1 MMHGL
6 FVTNQSGR
14 IPLKIIFDLLHHFTK
29 LPNMRKLTGL
39 CLVMLLCFT
48 STVLAQTTE
57 VTGKVTDANGLPVP
71 NASVREKGTRNG
83 TTANASGVFSIK
95 VKSNATLL
103 ISAVGFETQEVA
115 ATGNVSVSLV
125 TDVKGMSEVVV
136 TGTGVATAK
145 RKLAIAVESI
155 SADKLPAAPTAS
167 IDQALVGKIAGAQIS
182 SVNGNPG
189 QPTNILLRG
198 INTLR
203 SGTFPMILLDG
214 IEVKATDFNSLDLNS
229 IERIE
234 VVQGAAAAT
243 MYGAQGANGVIQ
255 LFSKKG
261 RGGKLN
267 IDISSSI
274 SQNELLNV
282 GDVHK
287 AYYHSLATDANNNVV
302 NSSNQPLVFDLDY
315 SHYADNVV
323 WNSLDPANSNVKE
336 YNKNLL
342 WYDHNKMFFHK
353 AYTYNN
359 SISINGSRDRLDFNV
374 TASDSRQE
382 SVFIGNGK
390 YSRSNFV
397 SNIGIEP
404 IANLKIRSVTQLV
417 YTKNTLLDQ
426 TGRTIIYA
434 LNNSR
439 PFANYAYKSP
449 DGNYGAYFGDAVGVN
464 GYNPN
469 YQNQYGH
476 PDDQK
481 IDIIQNI
488 SANYKFLKF
497 FEADV
502 KYGINYQN
510 NDITYRIDAQDD
522 NLNADYW
529 QYWLEYYSPRYSAGA
544 PALRTETGEINRQ
557 VFKTTFQNFLPSLT
571 VRLDAEKDFG
581 IKLPIKSST
590 YGAFDYRKRESTAF
604 LAYGVDAPQFTP
616 FTMSNMATYKVVT
629 DTRTPFVTYGYVFD
643 QHFDY
648 GDIGGIS
655 GGFRTDYSS
664 AFGRGSEPF
673 WFGHYGAYLRLSGFN
688 FWNNRGIGS
697 IIPEFKL
704 RATSGKAGI
713 QPGAFDRYVTLNTNS
728 MGDNVAFVFKTTN
741 PNPDLSVEVSRET
754 EIGADIAIKGF
765 KGGWFNNFNLSGTYW
780 DKQTDNAIWPSD
792 AAPSTGTGSIIDN
805 SFGLSANG
813 LQISLNTQ
821 AYTSKNLR
829 WNFTVNFSRQTSEI
843 SFVKDKPV
851 VLISN
856 AGSSGYVL
864 EAGKKIGQLFGY
876 LMLHAVDEINP
887 ATGDYY
893 IPKAQQTDFAVA
905 SNGWVVYSN
914 PAKPNY
920 KQPYVTPD
928 QYSFGDPNPKFN
940 MSFIN
945 EVNISNWIA
954 IGMQWDWVYR
964 SHLYNQTKE
973 WMYRDGIHGDY
984 DDIITINN
992 ESGAWTAFYRGV
1004 YAQVSRNGTKNY
1016 FYENAG
1022 FGRLRNL
1029 SLAVDLGKFIKV
1041 NGIRKVQLVFTGRNI
1056 VTITKYTGMDPE
1068 ISSGTYNSAW
1078 DRGVDHNTVPN
1089 IKSYQVGLNLGF

>member
-1 MMHGL
+1 
-6 FVTNQSGR
+6 
-14 IPLKIIFDLLHHFTK
+14 
-29 LPNMRKLTGL
+29 MRKLIGL
-39 CLVMLLCFT
+39 SLILLFCIT
-48 STVLAQTTE
+48 NTAWAQTTE
-57 VTGKVTDANGLPVP
+57 VTGKVTDATGLPIP
-71 NASVREKGTRNG
+71 NASVKEKGTKNG
-83 TTANASGVFSIK
+83 VTASSAGAFTIK
-95 VKSNATLL
+95 VKNNATLI
-103 ISAVGFETQEVA
+103 ISAIGFETQEVA
-115 ATGNVSVSLV
+115 ATPNVSVSM
-125 TDVKGMSEVVV
+125 TADIKGLSEVVV
-136 TGTGVATAK
+136 TGTGAATSK

-203 SGTFPMILLDG
+203 SGTLPMILLDG
-214 IEVKATDFNSLDLNS
+214 IEVKATDFNSLDVNS

-234 VVQGAAAAT
+234 VIQGAAAAT

-261 RGGKLN
+261 RNGKLN

-274 SQNELLNV
+274 AQNSLLNV
-282 GDVHK
+282 GDLHK
-287 AYYHSLATDANNNVV
+287 AFKHSLETDANNNVV
-302 NSSNQPLVFDLDY
+302 NGSGVPLVFDPNL
-315 SHYADNVV
+315 SHYKENVV
-323 WNSLDPANSNVKE
+323 WNSLDPTNNNIKE
-336 YNKNLL
+336 YNKNLQY
-342 WYDHNKMFFHK
+342 YDHDKMFYQN

-374 TASDSRQE
+374 TGSDSRQE
-382 SVFIGNGK
+382 SVFKGNGK
-390 YSRSNFV
+390 YARSNFIA
-397 SNIGIEP
+397 NIGIEP
-404 IANLKIRSVTQLV
+404 IKNLKIRSLTQVV
-417 YTKNTLLDQ
+417 YTKNTLLDE
-426 TGRTIIYA
+426 TGRTVLYA

-439 PFANYAYKSP
+439 PFANYDYVGP

-469 YQNQYGH
+469 YQNRYGH
-476 PDDQK
+476 PDDEK
-481 IDIIQNI
+481 IDLIQNI
-488 SANYKFLKF
+488 SANYKFLKY

-510 NDITYRIDAQDD
+510 QDIVYRIDAQDN

-529 QYWLEYYSPRYSAGA
+529 DYWLEYYSPRYSAGA
-544 PALRTETGEINRQ
+544 PNKPSETGEINRQ
-557 VFKTTFQNFLPSLT
+557 VYKTTFQNFLPSLT
-571 VRLDAEKDFG
+571 VRLDLEKDFG
-581 IKLPIKSST
+581 IKLPIKSTT
-590 YGAFDYRKRESTAF
+590 YAAYDYRKNVSTNF
-604 LAYGVDAPQFTP
+604 LAYGVDAPAFTP
-616 FTMSNMATYKVVT
+616 FTMSNMGTYKVVT
-629 DTRTPFVTYGYVFD
+629 DTKTPFITYGYVVD
-643 QHFDY
+643 EKLDW
-648 GDIGGIS
+648 GEIGGIS

-664 AFGRGSEPF
+664 AFGRGSDPF
-673 WFGHYGAYLRLSGFN
+673 TFPHFGAYLRVSSFN
-688 FWNNRGIGS
+688 FWNDGVLGNIF
-697 IIPEFKL
+697 PEFKL
-704 RATSGKAGI
+704 RSSYGKAGI
-713 QPGAFDRYVTLNTNS
+713 QPGPFDRYITLNTNS

-754 EIGADIAIKGF
+754 EIGADLVLKGF
-765 KGGWFNNFNLSGTYW
+765 KGNWFNNFNFSGTYW
-780 DKQTDNAIWPSD
+780 DKQTDNAIWPTD

-805 SFGLSANG
+805 AFGLSAHG
-813 LQISLNTQ
+813 LQMSLSTS
-821 AYTSKNLR
+821 AYTSKNIK
-829 WNFTVNFSRQTSEI
+829 WNLTINYSRQSSEI
-843 SFVKDKPV
+843 SSVKDKPV
-851 VLISN
+851 VILSN

-864 EAGKKIGQLFGY
+864 EPGKKIGQLFGY
-876 LMLHAVDEINP
+876 FMLHAVDEINP
-887 ATGDYY
+887 NTGDYY
-893 IPKAQQTDFAVA
+893 IPKADQPKFAVA

-914 PAKPNY
+914 PTDPNY

-954 IGMQWDWVYR
+954 IGVQFDWVYR

-984 DDIITINN
+984 DNVISVGNST
-992 ESGAWTAFYRGV
+992 GAWTAFYRGV

-1016 FYENAG
+1016 FYEDAG

-1029 SLAVDLGKFIKV
+1029 SVAFDLAKFIKS
-1041 NGIRKVQLVFTGRNI
+1041 NGIHKIQLVFTGRNI
-1056 VTITKYTGMDPE
+1056 ATITNYTGMDPE

-1089 IKSYQVGLNLGF
+1089 VKSFQVGLNLGF

>member
-1 MMHGL
+1 
-6 FVTNQSGR
+6 
-14 IPLKIIFDLLHHFTK
+14 
-29 LPNMRKLTGL
+29 MRKLIGL
-39 CLVMLLCFT
+39 GLILMLCIT
-48 STVLAQTTE
+48 NSAWAQTTE
-57 VTGKVTDANGLPVP
+57 VTGKVTDATGLPIP
-71 NASVREKGTRNG
+71 NASVKEKGTKNG
-83 TTANASGVFSIK
+83 VTANSAGVFTIK
-95 VKSNATLL
+95 VKNNATLI
-103 ISAVGFETQEVA
+103 ISAIGFETHEVA
-115 ATGNVSVSLV
+115 ATPNVSVSM
-125 TDVKGMSEVVV
+125 TADIKGLSEVVV
-136 TGTGVATAK
+136 TGTGAATTK

-214 IEVKATDFNSLDLNS
+214 IEVKATDFNSLDVNS

-234 VVQGAAAAT
+234 VIQGAAAAT
-243 MYGAQGANGVIQ
+243 LYGAQGANGVIQ

-261 RGGKLN
+261 RNGKLN

-274 SQNELLNV
+274 AQNSLLNV
-282 GDVHK
+282 GNLHK
-287 AYYHSLATDANNNVV
+287 ANFHSLETDANNNVLGG
-302 NSSNQPLVFDLDY
+302 NGQPLVFDPAL
-315 SHYADNVV
+315 SHYEENVI
-323 WNSLDPANSNVKE
+323 WNSLDPNNSNTKQ
-336 YNKNLL
+336 YNKNLQY
-342 WYDHNKMFFHK
+342 YDHFKMFSQN

-359 SISINGSRDRLDFNV
+359 SISINGSRDKVDFNI

-382 SVFIGNGK
+382 SVFTGNGK
-390 YSRSNFV
+390 YNRSNFIA
-397 SNIGIEP
+397 NIGVEP
-404 IANLKIRSVTQLV
+404 IKNLKFRSLTQLV
-417 YTKNTLLDQ
+417 YTHNTLLDE
-426 TGRTIIYA
+426 TGRTIFYA

-449 DGNYGAYFGDAVGVN
+449 DGNYGAYFGDGVGVN

-469 YQNQYGH
+469 YMFQYGH
-476 PDDQK
+476 PDGNKVDV
-481 IDIIQNI
+481 IQNF
-488 SANYKFLKF
+488 SANYKFLKY

-502 KYGINYQN
+502 KYGLNYQN
-510 NDITYRIDAQDD
+510 DQIRYLVDPQDN

-529 QYWLEYYSPRYSAGA
+529 QYWLEGGPSGGYSPRATWGDPQHNY
-544 PALRTETGEINRQ
+544 ETGEINIQNYR
-557 VFKTTFQNFLPSLT
+557 TTFQNFLPSLT
-571 VRLDAEKDFG
+571 VRLNLDKDFG
-581 IKLPIKSST
+581 IKLPITSTT
-590 YGAFDYRKRESTAF
+590 YGAFDYRKNESTAYIE
-604 LAYGVDAPQFTP
+604 YGVDAPSFTP
-616 FTMSNMATYKVVT
+616 YTMANMATHKVVT
-629 DTRTPFVTYGYVFD
+629 DTRTPFVTYGYVVD
-643 QHFDY
+643 EKLDW
-648 GDIGGIS
+648 GEIGGIS

-664 AFGRGSEPF
+664 AFGQGSKPF
-673 WFGHYGAYLRLSGFN
+673 TFPHFGAYLRLSSFN
-688 FWNNRGIGS
+688 FWNNGALGNIF
-697 IIPEFKL
+697 PEFKL
-704 RATSGKAGI
+704 RSSYGKAGI
-713 QPGAFDRYVTLNTNS
+713 QPGPFDRYVTLNTNS

-754 EIGADIAIKGF
+754 EIGADLVIKGF
-765 KGGWFNNFNLSGTYW
+765 KGAWFNNFNLSGTYW

-805 SFGLSANG
+805 SFGLSAHG
-813 LQISLNTQ
+813 LQFSLNTSV
-821 AYTSKNLR
+821 YTSKNIK
-829 WNFTVNFSRQTSEI
+829 WNFTFNLSRQSSEI

-851 VLISN
+851 VLLSN

-876 LMLHAVDEINP
+876 FMLHAVDEINP
-887 ATGDYY
+887 HTGDYY
-893 IPKAQQTDFAVA
+893 IPKAQQVDFAVA

-940 MSFIN
+940 ASFIN
-945 EVNISNWIA
+945 EVTFSNWLTF
-954 IGMQWDWVYR
+954 GMQWDWVYR

-984 DDIITINN
+984 DNVISIGNST
-992 ESGAWTAFYRGV
+992 GAWTAFYRGV

-1016 FYENAG
+1016 FYEDAG

-1029 SLAVDLGKFIKV
+1029 SVGIDLAHFIKL
-1041 NGIRKVQLVFTGRNI
+1041 NGLRRVQLVFTGRNI
-1056 VTITKYTGMDPE
+1056 ATITNYTGMDPE
-1068 ISSGTYNSAW
+1068 ISSGSYNSAW

-1089 IKSYQVGLNLGF
+1089 IKSYQLGLNLGF